1 MVSKDRK
8 NLENPN
14 CSIRHDRCQ
23 YQNWKRHSASLIV
36 PLGCILVKKIYWLS
50 IHCPARHFVFST
62 DLYPTLKADGY
73 SQNVEAMILLIG
85 WKRFNQVSNFLK
97 HALSDPNGTQDLH
110 EMDTQLGIALASML
124 LYRLT
129 SKTSSEMQA
138 FDIWMKLF
146 HADKFNEPLHP
157 NPKIEARNREALAIL
172 NSEPRASQLLLSQ
185 SLIRYC
191 IENPE

>member
-1 MVSKDRK
+1 MAISK
-8 NLENPN
+8 LEAAQRQLN
-14 CSIRHDRCQ
+14 CSIRLYFGEED
-23 YQNWKRHSASLIV
+23 
-36 PLGCILVKKIYWLS
+36 ILAVHTLS
-50 IHCPARHFVFST
+50 RAAFRILY

-97 HALSDPNGTQDLH
+97 HALSDPNSTQDLH
-110 EMDTQLGIALASML
+110 EMDTQLGIALASMM

-146 HADKFNEPLHP
+146 HADKFSEPLHP
-157 NPKIEARNREALAIL
+157 DPKIETRNREALAIL
-172 NSEPRASQLLLSQ
+172 NSEPRASQLLLGQ

-191 IENPE
+191 AENPE